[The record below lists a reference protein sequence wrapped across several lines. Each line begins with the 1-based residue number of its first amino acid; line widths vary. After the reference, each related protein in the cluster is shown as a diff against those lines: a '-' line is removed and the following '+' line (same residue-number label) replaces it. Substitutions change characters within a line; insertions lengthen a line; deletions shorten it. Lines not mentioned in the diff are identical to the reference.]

1 MMPPPRPRH
10 PRIRFSPEVALLEA
24 TGRADLAEVEKLL
37 REGADPNS
45 HNEDG
50 LTPLHQV
57 LSPQIKFSNLKL
69 LSVPLMISQKLCNYY
84 LIMVQTLM
92 PRTLSCG
99 HHCTQPLV
107 VAIPQLFNC

>member
-1 MMPPPRPRH
+1 MAFYRLIAELPQIEKMTPGERIQLAKQRREIQLAANMERERMMLPARARNPRL
-10 PRIRFSPEVALLEA
+10 RFSPEVALLEA

-57 LSPQIKFSNLKL
+57 RI
-69 LSVPLMISQKLCNYY
+69 YW
-84 LIMVQTLM
+84 
-92 PRTLSCG
+92 
-99 HHCTQPLV
+99 
-107 VAIPQLFNC
+107 NCRIT